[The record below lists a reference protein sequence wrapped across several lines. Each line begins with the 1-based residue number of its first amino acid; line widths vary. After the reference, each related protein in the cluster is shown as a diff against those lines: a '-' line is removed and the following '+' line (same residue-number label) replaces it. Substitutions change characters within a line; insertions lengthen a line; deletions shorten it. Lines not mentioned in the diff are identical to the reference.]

1 MNELADNFQTIPYAT
16 LIASLI
22 LLLIGLVLWAAGRR
36 VLRPAFGAIAFLGGI
51 GAGWAAGLRIDLGVS
66 LWVTA
71 LIVAFL
77 FMCIAILAYRAMIA
91 TGMALVLTIIAP
103 LAVWGGAELR
113 GGVPGVQGEPAK
125 VASLGPEAESEQSIS
140 SPLPIIEDAIDSW
153 WMRENA
159 PEKNNTTDDDP
170 DSHDPAS
177 ADPLTGPDP
186 ISDLLPI
193 NPALL
198 GSSGDRVEQA
208 AGYVATVS
216 HWSQSMWE
224 RTPPVLRPGM
234 IIAAIVGALTGFLVG
249 TLASS
254 ISVSIVTSFGGSLLW
269 MTSSAVFARELGL
282 SDNLYSMLTAPGW
295 LLIWAMSGIIGLSI
309 QWTYQPRRADKQA

>member
-1 MNELADNFQTIPYAT
+1 MNEFADNFQSIPYAT

-22 LLLIGLVLWAAGRR
+22 LLLIGLILWAAGRR
-36 VLRPAFGAIAFLGGI
+36 VLRPAFGAISFLGGI
-51 GAGWAAGLRIDLGVS
+51 GAGWAAGIKIDLGVS

-77 FMCIAILAYRAMIA
+77 FMCVAILAYRAMIA

-103 LAVWGGAELR
+103 LAIWGGAELR
-113 GGVPGVQGEPAK
+113 SGAQ
-125 VASLGPEAESEQSIS
+125 VASLDPEVESEQSLS
-140 SPLPIIEDAIDSW
+140 SPLPIIEDDDSW
-153 WMRENA
+153 WERENA
-159 PEKNNTTDDDP
+159 PEKENTTDDDP
-170 DSHDPAS
+170 DSREPAS
-177 ADPLTGPDP
+177 ADTLTGRDP
-186 ISDLLPI
+186 ISDLFPI

-198 GSSGDRVEQA
+198 ESSGDRVEQA

-224 RTPPVLRPGM
+224 TTPPNLRPGM

-254 ISVSIVTSFGGSLLW
+254 ISVSVVTAFGGSLLW

-282 SDNLYSMLTAPGW
+282 SDNLYAMLTAPGW
-295 LLIWAMSGIIGLSI
+295 LLVWAMSGIIGLSI
-309 QWTYQPRRADKQA
+309 QWTYQPKRADRQA

>member
-1 MNELADNFQTIPYAT
+1 MNEFADNFQSIPYAT

-22 LLLIGLVLWAAGRR
+22 LLLIGLILWAAGRR

-51 GAGWAAGLRIDLGVS
+51 GAGWAAGIKIDLGVS

-77 FMCIAILAYRAMIA
+77 FMCVAILAYRAMIA

-103 LAVWGGAELR
+103 LAIWGGAELR
-113 GGVPGVQGEPAK
+113 SGAQ
-125 VASLGPEAESEQSIS
+125 VASLDPEVESEQSLS
-140 SPLPIIEDAIDSW
+140 SPLPIIEDDDSW
-153 WMRENA
+153 WERENA
-159 PEKNNTTDDDP
+159 PEKENTTDDDP
-170 DSHDPAS
+170 DSREPAS
-177 ADPLTGPDP
+177 ADTLTGFDP
-186 ISDLLPI
+186 ISDLFPI

-198 GSSGDRVEQA
+198 ESSGDRVEQA

-224 RTPPVLRPGM
+224 TTPPNLRPGM

-254 ISVSIVTSFGGSLLW
+254 ISVSVVTAFGGSLLW

-295 LLIWAMSGIIGLSI
+295 LLVWAMSGIIGLSI
-309 QWTYQPRRADKQA
+309 QWTYQPKRADRQA

>member
-1 MNELADNFQTIPYAT
+1 MNEFAGNFQSIPYAT

-22 LLLIGLVLWAAGRR
+22 LLLIGLILWAAGRR

-51 GAGWAAGLRIDLGVS
+51 GAGWAAGIKIDLGVS

-77 FMCIAILAYRAMIA
+77 FMCVAILAYRAMIA

-103 LAVWGGAELR
+103 LAIWGGAELR
-113 GGVPGVQGEPAK
+113 SGAQ
-125 VASLGPEAESEQSIS
+125 VASLNPEVESEQSLS
-140 SPLPIIEDAIDSW
+140 SPLPIIEDDDSW
-153 WMRENA
+153 WERENP
-159 PEKNNTTDDDP
+159 PEKENTTDDDP
-170 DSHDPAS
+170 DSREPAS
-177 ADPLTGPDP
+177 ADTLTGLDP
-186 ISDLLPI
+186 ISDLFPI

-224 RTPPVLRPGM
+224 TTPPNLRPGM

-254 ISVSIVTSFGGSLLW
+254 ISVSIVTAFGGSLLW

-295 LLIWAMSGIIGLSI
+295 LLVWAMSGIIGLSI
-309 QWTYQPRRADKQA
+309 QWTYQPKRADRQA

>member
-1 MNELADNFQTIPYAT
+1 MNELADNFQSIPYAT

-22 LLLIGLVLWAAGRR
+22 LLVIGLVLWAAGRR

-51 GAGWAAGLRIDLGVS
+51 GAGWAAGVRLDLGVS

-77 FMCIAILAYRAMIA
+77 FMCVAILAYRAMIA

-103 LAVWGGAELR
+103 LAIWGGAELR
-113 GGVPGVQGEPAK
+113 GGVP
-125 VASLGPEAESEQSIS
+125 VASLGPDAESEQSLT
-140 SPLPIIEDAIDSW
+140 SPLPVLEEAVDSW
-153 WMRENA
+153 WERGNA
-159 PEKNNTTDDDP
+159 PEKDNTTDDDP
-170 DSHDPAS
+170 ESTAPAS
-177 ADPLTGPDP
+177 ADTLTKPNP

-198 GSSGDRVEQA
+198 GMAGDRIEQA
-208 AGYVATVS
+208 SGYVATVS

-224 RTPPVLRPGM
+224 TTPPNLRPGM

-254 ISVSIVTSFGGSLLW
+254 ISVSIVTAFGGSLLW

-282 SDNLYSMLTAPGW
+282 SDNLYSLLPAPGW
-295 LLIWAMSGIIGLSI
+295 LLLWGMSGIIGLSI
-309 QWTYQPRRADKQA
+309 QWTYQSRRADKQA

>member
-1 MNELADNFQTIPYAT
+1 MNKLAENFQTIPYAT

-51 GAGWAAGLRIDLGVS
+51 GAGSAAGLRIDLGVS

-77 FMCIAILAYRAMIA
+77 FMCVAIIAYRAMIA

-103 LAVWGGAELR
+103 LSIWGGAELR
-113 GGVPGVQGEPAK
+113 GGVPGGGVQ
-125 VASLGPEAESEQSIS
+125 VASLGSEVESEQSLTS
-140 SPLPIIEDAIDSW
+140 HLPLNEDAIDYW
-153 WMRENA
+153 WERENA
-159 PEKNNTTDDDP
+159 PEKDNTTDDDP
-170 DSHDPAS
+170 DSREPAS
-177 ADPLTGPDP
+177 ADTLIGLDL

-193 NPALL
+193 DPALL
-198 GSSGDRVEQA
+198 GTTGDRVEQA
-208 AGYVATVS
+208 AGYVTTVS

-224 RTPPVLRPGM
+224 TTPPNLRPGM

-254 ISVSIVTSFGGSLLW
+254 ISVSIVTAFGGSLLW

-295 LLIWAMSGIIGLSI
+295 LLVWAMSGIIGLSI
-309 QWTYQPRRADKQA
+309 QWTYQPKRADRQA

>member
-1 MNELADNFQTIPYAT
+1 MNEFADNFQCIPYAT

-22 LLLIGLVLWAAGRR
+22 LLLIGLILWAAGRR

-51 GAGWAAGLRIDLGVS
+51 GAGWAAGIKIDLGVS

-77 FMCIAILAYRAMIA
+77 FMCVAILAYRAMIA

-103 LAVWGGAELR
+103 LAIWGGAELR
-113 GGVPGVQGEPAK
+113 SGAH
-125 VASLGPEAESEQSIS
+125 VASLDPEVESEQSLS
-140 SPLPIIEDAIDSW
+140 SPLPIIEDDDSW
-153 WMRENA
+153 WEREN
-159 PEKNNTTDDDP
+159 PPKKENTTDDDP
-170 DSHDPAS
+170 DSREPAS
-177 ADPLTGPDP
+177 ADTLTGLDP
-186 ISDLLPI
+186 ISDLFPI

-198 GSSGDRVEQA
+198 ESSGDRVEQA

-224 RTPPVLRPGM
+224 TTPPNLRPGM

-254 ISVSIVTSFGGSLLW
+254 ISVSVVTAFGGSLLW

-295 LLIWAMSGIIGLSI
+295 LLVWAMSGIIGLSI
-309 QWTYQPRRADKQA
+309 QWTYQPKRADRQA

>member
-1 MNELADNFQTIPYAT
+1 MNEFADNFQSIPYAT

-22 LLLIGLVLWAAGRR
+22 LLLIGLILWAAGRR

-51 GAGWAAGLRIDLGVS
+51 GAGWAAGIKIDLGVS

-77 FMCIAILAYRAMIA
+77 FMCVAILAYRAMIA

-103 LAVWGGAELR
+103 LAIWGGAELR
-113 GGVPGVQGEPAK
+113 SGAQ
-125 VASLGPEAESEQSIS
+125 VASLDPEVESEQSLS
-140 SPLPIIEDAIDSW
+140 SPLPIIEDADSW
-153 WMRENA
+153 WERENA
-159 PEKNNTTDDDP
+159 PEKENTTDDDP
-170 DSHDPAS
+170 DSREPAS
-177 ADPLTGPDP
+177 ADTLTGLDP
-186 ISDLLPI
+186 ISDLFPF

-198 GSSGDRVEQA
+198 ESSGDRVEQA

-224 RTPPVLRPGM
+224 TTPPNLRPGM

-254 ISVSIVTSFGGSLLW
+254 ISVSVVTAFGGSLLW

-295 LLIWAMSGIIGLSI
+295 LLVWAMSGIIGLSI
-309 QWTYQPRRADKQA
+309 QWTYQPKRADRQA

>member
-1 MNELADNFQTIPYAT
+1 MNEFADNFQSIPYAT

-22 LLLIGLVLWAAGRR
+22 LLLIGLILWAAGRR

-51 GAGWAAGLRIDLGVS
+51 GAGWAAGIKIDLGVS

-77 FMCIAILAYRAMIA
+77 FMCVAILAYRAMIA

-103 LAVWGGAELR
+103 LAIWGGAELR
-113 GGVPGVQGEPAK
+113 SGAQ
-125 VASLGPEAESEQSIS
+125 VASLDPEVESEQSLS
-140 SPLPIIEDAIDSW
+140 SPLPIIEDDDSW
-153 WMRENA
+153 WERENP
-159 PEKNNTTDDDP
+159 PEKENTTDDDP
-170 DSHDPAS
+170 DSREPAS
-177 ADPLTGPDP
+177 ADTLTGLDP
-186 ISDLLPI
+186 ISDLFPI

-224 RTPPVLRPGM
+224 TTPPNLRPGM

-254 ISVSIVTSFGGSLLW
+254 ISVSVVTAFGGSLLW

-282 SDNLYSMLTAPGW
+282 SDNLYAMLTAPGW
-295 LLIWAMSGIIGLSI
+295 LLVWAMSGIIGLSI
-309 QWTYQPRRADKQA
+309 QWTYQPKRADRQA